1 MANSSH
7 VIGEPFGAMP
17 LLQSRNRFVPLPHQ
31 VSQIE
36 TYAQCVNMLDDA
48 AYFAHGQAVARGN
61 DPLRAQYANYFHNFA
76 HGQPSLFAYDSRQG
90 AAAAANNEN
99 LPSSTISPMSSS
111 ITIYEDGT
119 VLRKSNEPVAIGACS
134 LLKTKSSKKYAWPV
148 AKEQLQKAVASFHSG
163 RPLSLPPV
171 TYIPAITC
179 TSSYTNNR
187 SSNSISSA
195 SGSIAPWIC
204 EM

>member
-31 VSQIE
+31 VDQIQ

-61 DPLRAQYANYFHNFA
+61 DPLRAQYASYFHNFA
-76 HGQPSLFAYDSRQG
+76 HGQMIHPHAYMQIEHPDGASPISSAYPSA
-90 AAAAANNEN
+90 
-99 LPSSTISPMSSS
+99 
-111 ITIYEDGT
+111 ITVYADGT
-119 VLRKSNEPVAIGACS
+119 VVRKSNSPATAGACS
-134 LLKTKSSKKYAWPV
+134 LLKTKSAKKYAWPA
-148 AKEQLQKAVASFHSG
+148 AKEQLRAAVTSFHSG
-163 RPLSLPPV
+163 KPLALPPATSV
-171 TYIPAITC
+171 PAIQCAT
-179 TSSYTNNR
+179 SYTDNG
-187 SSNSISSA
+187 A
-195 SGSIAPWIC
+195 TASIAPWLC